1 MEERDYGTPYK
12 KYGKYS
18 QKKGG
23 FFARLLA
30 FLATLV
36 TGFLVYQVYRM
47 DMFPLWYIG
56 AGAGALALVLL
67 LIWVL
72 VFRRS
77 VAVRVLGGLLALL
90 LTVAGGI
97 GHYYLYRTDQALDVV
112 SVSGDEVEETV
123 VEVETETDD
132 SGEVVVVSET
142 VNKTVKH
149 TDEISV
155 VVLADSKIQGL
166 SDLKE
171 ESIGIQAAVDR
182 TNTDL
187 ALDTIA
193 ERIAGTPA
201 SEDYNGMGDMV
212 QALYEKNVSAII
224 LNEAYRDLITDEYE
238 DFDEK
243 TRVLESL
250 SFDSETEVKAKT
262 AANVDVTKDPFI
274 IYMSGIDTYGSIS
287 TRSRSD
293 VNIMAVVNPTTRQI
307 LLVTTPRDLYVE
319 VPAVGNAYD
328 KLTHA
333 GIYGIDA
340 SIDTLEQ
347 LYDMDIN
354 YYLRINFT
362 GFMNIVDALG
372 GVDVYSSKS
381 FVGEVYDVPFS
392 VGYNHVDGEG
402 ALSFVRE
409 RHSFIDGDFQR
420 QRNQMEMIKA
430 IVKKVASPVILT
442 SYTSLLS
449 SVESSFM
456 TDMSRTEISSL
467 VKMMLS
473 DNTEWNIQTFGVSGT
488 AARKTTYSMGNTS
501 LYVEIQDASSIAEA
515 KNKMQ
520 KVIDGGILTDADS
533 VRGDQE

>member
-1 MEERDYGTPYK
+1 MDERDYLTPHK

-18 QKKGG
+18 QGG
-23 FFARLLA
+23 GGVFSKILALLA
-30 FLATLV
+30 TAAAA
-36 TGFLVYQVYRM
+36 FLVYDVYRM

-56 AGAGALALVLL
+56 AGAGAVAILLL
-67 LIWVL
+67 LIWIL

-77 VAVRVLGGLLALL
+77 LGVRVLGSLLAVLL
-90 LTVAGGI
+90 LVVSGI
-97 GHYYLYRTDQALDVV
+97 GVFYLYRTETTL
-112 SVSGDEVEETV
+112 ETV
-123 VEVETETDD
+123 TTGDAEEVVVVETETDD
-132 SGEVVVVSET
+132 SGEVVSET

-149 TDEISV
+149 TDEVSV
-155 VVLADSKIQGL
+155 VVLSASAVQGL
-166 SDLKE
+166 QDLPEKK
-171 ESIGIQAAVDR
+171 IGIQAAVDR
-182 TNTDL
+182 TNTDK

-193 ERIAGTPA
+193 VRISGTPL

-212 QALYEKNVSAII
+212 QALYDGDVEAVI

-238 DFDEK
+238 NFDTE
-243 TRVLESL
+243 TRVVETLA
-250 SFDSETEVKAKT
+250 FDSETEVTTKT
-262 AANVDVTKDPFI
+262 DTTIDVTKDPFI
-274 IYMSGIDTYGSIS
+274 VYMSGIDTYGSIS

-293 VNIMAVVNPTTRQI
+293 VNIMAVINPTTRQI

-347 LYDMDIN
+347 LYGIDIN

-381 FVGEVYDVPFS
+381 FTGEVYHRSFT

-430 IVKKVASPVILT
+430 IVKKIGSPAILT

-449 SVESSFM
+449 SVESSFT
-456 TDMSRTEISSL
+456 TDMSRSEIGSL

-488 AARKTTYSMGNTS
+488 AARKTTYSMGNRS
-501 LYVEIQDASSIAEA
+501 LYVELQDAASIAEA
-515 KNKMQ
+515 KTKMQ
-520 KVIDGGILTDADS
+520 KVIDGGILTEADS
-533 VRGDQE
+533 ALGNQE